1 VQVTQ
6 TSCDDYIYV
15 IYDSTK
21 STNIPTPT
29 SGADSAGTVS
39 ESELA
44 NSSHSDIDELIQR
57 IHELQ
62 KTRLGLSEHMSQR
75 RLHSVKCQ

>member
-1 VQVTQ
+1 M
-6 TSCDDYIYV
+6 
-15 IYDSTK
+15 
-21 STNIPTPT
+21 

-57 IHELQ
+57 NMKRE
-62 KTRLGLSEHMSQR
+62 KARLGLIEHTSASQR